1 MLTAAGRRDGGQ
13 QFDPRV
19 QGEITGRGT
28 HYHDMDAIASPITSG
43 SAHLHRE
50 PPGGKP
56 IRTHVEEKGMQ
67 ASIDER
73 PS

>member
-1 MLTAAGRRDGGQ
+1 
-13 QFDPRV
+13 
-19 QGEITGRGT
+19 
-28 HYHDMDAIASPITSG
+28 MDAIASPITSG